1 MNPGNWPTGYTR
13 FACLVGDPASH
24 SLSPTLF
31 NAGFSHL
38 GLDWVYL
45 AMSVTPDNLPSA
57 IAGLRAL
64 GVGGISVTMPHKKEI
79 IDLLDGLTSTAS
91 TLTSV
96 NVVYVESGELIGD
109 STDGRALVDNL
120 SFDHGIDLVG
130 KRVALVGTGAVA
142 RSISV
147 SLVQAKVGKL
157 SIHGRNRSAAKEI
170 HLLASLG
177 GFSTQVVLGE
187 ATDIEEAEIV
197 INGTSLGMAG
207 RGHEGSSPVDK
218 GLLHSGQFLC
228 DVVYHP
234 LETRFLQYAKE
245 IGAPHT
251 NGVGMLT
258 RIAVLAFERWSGE
271 LAPVEEMRRAVTA
284 EVERRIST

>member
-1 MNPGNWPTGYTR
+1 MNPGNWPTGYTK
-13 FACLVGDPASH
+13 FACLVGDPAAH

-31 NAGFSHL
+31 NSGFSFL
-38 GLDWVYL
+38 GLDWAYL
-45 AMSVTPDNLPSA
+45 AMSVSPDRLAAA
-57 IAGLRAL
+57 IGGLKAL

-79 IDLLDGLTSTAS
+79 IGLLDGLTPSAAMLS
-91 TLTSV
+91 SV
-96 NVVYVESGELIGD
+96 NVVYVEAGELIGD

-120 SFDHGIDLVG
+120 SFDHGIDLRG

-147 SLVQAKVGKL
+147 SLVQADVEKL
-157 SIHGRNRSAAKEI
+157 SIHGRNRAAAKEI

-177 GFSTQVVLGE
+177 GSSTQVVLGE
-187 ATDIEEAEIV
+187 AADIEVAEIV
-197 INGTSLGMAG
+197 INGTSLGMSG
-207 RGHEGSSPVDK
+207 RGHEGYSPVDK
-218 GLLHSGQFLC
+218 GLLHGGQFLC

-234 LETRFLQYAKE
+234 LETRFLQYARE

-258 RIAVLAFERWSGE
+258 RIAVLAFERWTGE
-271 LAPVEEMRRAVTA
+271 KAPVQEMRRAVTS
-284 EVERRIST
+284 EVEKRVSS